1 MEVGRRRRRHCY
13 MVQERSVL
21 RRYGIMEWATAIF
34 IDEKRDVKVLMLCA
48 L

>member
-1 MEVGRRRRRHCY
+1 